1 MGVEGSRAGGR
12 YLTGRIEGDR
22 LAELYGRHAP
32 GALRFAYL
40 LTGDKAFAEDLVQD
54 AFVKLAGRLAP
65 TRDPRSFDFYL
76 RKMVLNLIRSAARRR
91 RTEHAYLRREAH
103 GQQEDQIPDLAE
115 RDLFRRALLKLP
127 ERQRAAIVL
136 RHFEDLSE
144 AQMADILEC
153 RPGTVKSLLSRGM
166 ASLKTQIERGEQ

>member
-1 MGVEGSRAGGR
+1 MNVEEPRVAGHH
-12 YLTGRIEGDR
+12 LTGRIEGDR

-40 LTGDKAFAEDLVQD
+40 LTGEKALAEDLVQD
-54 AFVKLAGRLAP
+54 AFVKLAGRLVP
-65 TRDPRSFDFYL
+65 TRDSRAFDFYL
-76 RKMVLNLIRSAARRR
+76 RRMVLNLMRSAARRR
-91 RTEHAYLRREAH
+91 RTEDAYLRRTAPMS
-103 GQQEDQIPDLAE
+103 QEDQLPDLAE

-127 ERQRAAIVL
+127 QRQRAAIVL

-144 AQMADILEC
+144 AQMAEVLEC

-166 ASLKTQIERGEQ
+166 EGLKTQIERSER